1 MFGLNFVRSGGT
13 VAVSNTHTQLHTA
26 THHATM
32 PRELRQSPALPAAFG
47 KKRRGSRGRSHLSLP
62 RTRRATPRVQVHPWS
77 MMTAEIARQG
87 PGSTLY
93 EHVINRYCIEEC
105 EIVDNRRRIMTYWK
119 SNTCSLCK
127 DVYPR
132 YSVCRHIG
140 RIVDLDLNN
149 RGGFL
154 VSLPCASP
162 LLSAY

>member
-1 MFGLNFVRSGGT
+1 MAMLRLNSGT
-13 VAVSNTHTQLHTA
+13 VALSKSPTTRSALTA

-93 EHVINRYCIEEC
+93 EHVIDRCNK
-105 EIVDNRRRIMTYWK
+105 TA
-119 SNTCSLCK
+119 TQL
-127 DVYPR
+127 
-132 YSVCRHIG
+132 
-140 RIVDLDLNN
+140 
-149 RGGFL
+149 
-154 VSLPCASP
+154 
-162 LLSAY
+162 